1 MKKKIIIALVLLV
14 ALLGGIA
21 ALAVGGSS
29 GDPLIT
35 LGYLTGTFLPGLTAK
50 VDARVDENT
59 AEDYETYQKKLDENA
74 TLWGS
79 KAGLYDGSWSYADSF
94 TPLTCHRGDTVLLS
108 PGSSL
113 LFLEGSASASAQGG
127 EVIDVSAGTSG
138 ASIDALAVNHRYLSG
153 EDAVSSLTV
162 LSDTACVSY
171 EGYCKVTE
179 GTLDVLPFTDIV
191 STAWYYDYIQYV
203 YDAGLFNGVSATRFA
218 PASGMTRAM
227 LATVLYR
234 LSGAA
239 GEAGSSA
246 MFTDVAQGA
255 WYFDPVNWAAQNG
268 IVNGMGGSLFA
279 PNNNVTREQ
288 LVVMLYRYAGYKGMA
303 PQASGSLSSFSD
315 AAKASSWALDPLCW
329 AVSNGIVGGRSDGT
343 LDPSGNATRA
353 EVSAM
358 LERFTALI
366 P

>member
-1 MKKKIIIALVLLV
+1 MKKKVIIVLILIT
-14 ALLGGIA
+14 ALLGGLA

-35 LGYLTGTFLPGLTAK
+35 LGYLTGTFLPGLQKQA
-50 VDARVDENT
+50 DARVDEKS
-59 AEDYETYQKKLDENA
+59 AEDYEAYQKKLDDSA
-74 TLWGS
+74 AAWAG
-79 KAGLYDGSWSYADSF
+79 KAGLYDGSWSYANTF
-94 TPLTCHRGDTVLLS
+94 TPLACRRGDTVLFS
-108 PGSSL
+108 PGSSF

-127 EVIDVSAGTSG
+127 EVIGVSSGVSGTS
-138 ASIDALAVNHRYLSG
+138 IEPLAENSRYLAG
-153 EDAVSSLTV
+153 EDAVASLTV
-162 LSDTACVSY
+162 LSDTALVSY

-191 STAWYYDYIQYV
+191 STAWYYNSIQYV
-203 YDAGLFNGVSATRFA
+203 YDAGLFNGVSATRFS

-227 LATVLYR
+227 LATVLCR

-239 GEAGSSA
+239 GETGSTQ

-255 WYFDPVNWAAQNG
+255 WYYDAVNWAAQNG

-279 PNNNVTREQ
+279 PANNVTREQ
-288 LVVMLYRYAGYKGMA
+288 LVVMLYRFAGYKGISAEA
-303 PQASGSLSSFSD
+303 PDALSKFPDSG
-315 AAKASSWALDPLCW
+315 KVSSWALEPLCW
-329 AVSNGIVGGRSDGT
+329 AVSSGIVGGRSDGT

-358 LERFTALI
+358 LERFTVLL